1 MRRDLLGNV
10 ERIVPRIYGFLT
22 RGRQRIGLRIIQG
35 EINSFRVKGI
45 DIDDVFSVLVKMMK
59 KLELRASLADMDSN

>member
-1 MRRDLLGNV
+1 
-10 ERIVPRIYGFLT
+10 
-22 RGRQRIGLRIIQG
+22 
-35 EINSFRVKGI
+35 VKGI